1 MRTRTSRFFID
12 QPLAV
17 NQSISL
23 PEQTSHH
30 IINVLRLGKGATI
43 TLFNGQGGEYLA
55 EITNAERRQVSVHIH
70 DHERVER
77 ESPLTTE
84 LGLAIIKRDAMDLAI
99 RKCTELGVTRIVPLL
114 TDFTTVARK
123 QADKRF
129 PHWLEIIH
137 SACEQSG
144 RNKPPELDG
153 ITSLATWA
161 DARHP
166 PARFVADPSV
176 RTTLPSL
183 EPAPDAV
190 TFLTGPEGGLS
201 VQELELVKSKQFIPV
216 SMGQRVL
223 RANTAPL
230 IMATLI
236 QHKWGDL

>member
-1 MRTRTSRFFID
+1 MWTRTSRFFID
-12 QPLAV
+12 QNLAV
-17 NQSISL
+17 NQGLSL

-30 IINVLRLGKGATI
+30 IINVLRLGKGTAI

-55 EITNAERRQVSVHIH
+55 EITNTERRQVAVHIQ
-70 DHERVER
+70 DHEPVER

-114 TDFTTVARK
+114 TDFTTVAHK

-137 SACEQSG
+137 SACEQCG
-144 RNKPPELDG
+144 RNKPPELQG

-161 DARHP
+161 DACHSPLRL
-166 PARFVADPSV
+166 VADPGAT
-176 RTTLPSL
+176 TTLPSL
-183 EPAPDAV
+183 ESTPDAV
-190 TFLTGPEGGLS
+190 TVLTGAEGGLS
-201 VQELELVKSKQFIPV
+201 EQELELVKSKEFKPV

-223 RANTAPL
+223 RADTAPL
-230 IMATLI
+230 IMMALI